1 MAVSV
6 RLLSHPSIHP
16 RLSVNSLPT
25 ENFSVGERIHDHD
38 FQSLLWRMHASSRIH
53 PSIHPSKDVNKF
65 FPATEKPFGG
75 GKSMQTKRFKIYG
88 GECTRLA
95 SIHPS
100 IHPKLFINSTP
111 RQKMFQSARAGKPKN
126 WILYGGECAP
136 LTSIHP
142 SVHPSIH
149 PSIQGSQQILPGD
162 GKTFPRGQEHANQKV
177 QKSMAASVRLLSH
190 PSIHPRRV
198 LGKLFLGKTN
208 TLQRATRQTGC
219 SC

>member
-1 MAVSV
+1 
-6 RLLSHPSIHP
+6 
-16 RLSVNSLPT
+16 
-25 ENFSVGERIHDHD
+25 
-38 FQSLLWRMHASSRIH
+38 MHASSRVH
-53 PSIHPSKDVNKF
+53 LSIHPSKDVNKF

-136 LTSIHP
+136 LTSIHQSIHP
-142 SVHPSIH
+142 SIHPRLSTNSSRRRKTLSEGKSMRTKRFKIYGGECTPPLTSIHPSIH
-149 PSIQGSQQILPGD
+149 PSKAQNEF
-162 GKTFPRGQEHANQKV
+162 FPATKNLSKGERIHDHDFQ
-177 QKSMAASVRLLSH
+177 SLL
-190 PSIHPRRV
+190 
-198 LGKLFLGKTN
+198 
-208 TLQRATRQTGC
+208 
-219 SC
+219 

>member
-1 MAVSV
+1 
-6 RLLSHPSIHP
+6 
-16 RLSVNSLPT
+16 
-25 ENFSVGERIHDHD
+25 
-38 FQSLLWRMHASSRIH
+38 
-53 PSIHPSKDVNKF
+53 
-65 FPATEKPFGG
+65 
-75 GKSMQTKRFKIYG
+75 MQTKRFKIYG

-149 PSIQGSQQILPGD
+149 PSKALN
-162 GKTFPRGQEHANQKV
+162 KFFPAAENIFRAQEHANQKV
-177 QKSMAASVRLLSH
+177 KTSMAVSVRLLSH

-198 LGKLFLGKTN
+198 LGKLERRIRYSARRDKQGAHAEPQAPVRRYKIFEHSTVVQIYGAHGGAAQLEVRLARRVK
-208 TLQRATRQTGC
+208 RQAAYWKGVANC
-219 SC
+219 HS